1 MQTSVHLKVFQNKKF
16 IFKKHV
22 INIGPK
28 TDQKIPHF
36 MAPIYH
42 FSQESFSCP
51 HITNKH

>member
-36 MAPIYH
+36 MAPILSLLTGVILLPSYH
-42 FSQESFSCP
+42 
-51 HITNKH
+51 